1 MKKGFF
7 IVLEGPDRSGKST
20 QAAMLKEWLEQRGI
34 QTILTREPGG
44 TAISEKIRKI
54 LLDPQVKA
62 VPVAELFLFAVS
74 RSQHTAEIIKPALA
88 SGKIVISDRFTMST
102 EAYQG
107 YGRGLPAGMIRTVNR
122 IATEGIKPDLTV
134 VFDVPE
140 QEFEKRIREAEEKN
154 GPDRFEREDIEF
166 RRRIQKAYRTFS
178 RRKGIKRIDASKSID
193 EIQSELRVLVSET
206 IKDDIR

>member
-20 QAAMLKEWLEQRGI
+20 QAAMLKEWLEQQGMQI
-34 QTILTREPGG
+34 ILTREPGG
-44 TAISEKIRKI
+44 TAISERIRKI

-88 SGKIVISDRFTMST
+88 AGKIVISDRFTMST

-107 YGRGLPAGMIRTVNR
+107 YGRGLPAGVIRTVNR

-140 QEFEKRIREAEEKN
+140 QEFEKRIREVEEKN

-193 EIQSELRVLVSET
+193 EIQSELRVLVWET

>member
-20 QAAMLKEWLEQRGI
+20 QAAMLKEWLEQQGM

-88 SGKIVISDRFTMST
+88 AGKIVISDRFTMST

-107 YGRGLPAGMIRTVNR
+107 YGRGLPAGVIRTVNR

>member
-20 QAAMLKEWLEQRGI
+20 QAAMLKEWLEQQGM

-88 SGKIVISDRFTMST
+88 AGKIVISDRFTMST

-107 YGRGLPAGMIRTVNR
+107 YGRGLPAEMIRTVNR

-154 GPDRFEREDIEF
+154 GPDRFERENIEF

>member
-1 MKKGFF
+1 MKRGFF

-20 QAAMLKEWLEQRGI
+20 QAAMLKEWLEQQGM

-88 SGKIVISDRFTMST
+88 AGKIVISDRFTMST

-134 VFDVPE
+134 VFDVTE

>member
-1 MKKGFF
+1 M
-7 IVLEGPDRSGKST
+7 LEGPDRSGKST
-20 QAAMLKEWLEQRGI
+20 QAALLKEWLEQ
-34 QTILTREPGG
+34 QHFHTVLTREPGG
-44 TAISEKIRKI
+44 TAISERIRKI

-74 RSQHTAEIIKPALA
+74 RSQHMAEIIKPALA

-107 YGRGLPAGMIRTVNR
+107 YGRGLPAGVIRTVNR

-154 GPDRFEREDIEF
+154 GPDRFERENIEF

-178 RRKGIKRIDASKSID
+178 TRKGIKRIDASKSID
-193 EIQSELRVLVSET
+193 EIQSELRVLVSKT

>member
-20 QAAMLKEWLEQRGI
+20 QAAMLKEWLEQQGM

-107 YGRGLPAGMIRTVNR
+107 YGRGLPAGVIRTVNR

>member
-1 MKKGFF
+1 M
-7 IVLEGPDRSGKST
+7 LEGPDRSGKST
-20 QAAMLKEWLEQRGI
+20 QAALLKEWLEQRGI

-44 TAISEKIRKI
+44 TAISERIRKI

-74 RSQHTAEIIKPALA
+74 RSQHMAEIIKPALA

-107 YGRGLPAGMIRTVNR
+107 YGRGLPAGVIRTVNR

-154 GPDRFEREDIEF
+154 GPDRFERENIEF

-178 RRKGIKRIDASKSID
+178 TRKGIKRIDASKSID

>member
-1 MKKGFF
+1 M
-7 IVLEGPDRSGKST
+7 LEGPDRSGKST
-20 QAAMLKEWLEQRGI
+20 QAAMLKEWLEQQGM

-88 SGKIVISDRFTMST
+88 AGKIVISDRFTMST

-134 VFDVPE
+134 VFDVTE

>member
-1 MKKGFF
+1 M
-7 IVLEGPDRSGKST
+7 LEGPDRSGKST
-20 QAAMLKEWLEQRGI
+20 QAAMLKEWLEQQGM

-88 SGKIVISDRFTMST
+88 AGKIVISDRFTMST

-107 YGRGLPAGMIRTVNR
+107 YGRGLPAEMIRTVNR

-154 GPDRFEREDIEF
+154 GPDRFERENIEF

>member
-1 MKKGFF
+1 M
-7 IVLEGPDRSGKST
+7 LEGPDRSGKST
-20 QAAMLKEWLEQRGI
+20 QAAMLKEWLEQQGM

-54 LLDPQVKA
+54 LLDTQVKA

-88 SGKIVISDRFTMST
+88 AGKIVISDRFTMST

-107 YGRGLPAGMIRTVNR
+107 YGRGLPAGVIRTVNR

-154 GPDRFEREDIEF
+154 GPDRFEKENIEF
-166 RRRIQKAYRTFS
+166 RHRIQKAYRTFS

-193 EIQSELRVLVSET
+193 EIQSELRILVSET

>member
-20 QAAMLKEWLEQRGI
+20 QAAMLKEWLEQQGM

-88 SGKIVISDRFTMST
+88 AGKIVISDRFTMST

>member
-1 MKKGFF
+1 MRKGFF

-20 QAAMLKEWLEQRGI
+20 QAVLLKEWLEQQGM

-88 SGKIVISDRFTMST
+88 AGKIVISDRFTMST

>member
-20 QAAMLKEWLEQRGI
+20 QAALLKEWLEQQGMQI
-34 QTILTREPGG
+34 ILTREPGG
-44 TAISEKIRKI
+44 TAISERIREI

-74 RSQHTAEIIKPALA
+74 RSQHTAEIIKPALDA
-88 SGKIVISDRFTMST
+88 GKIVISDRFTMST

-107 YGRGLPAGMIRTVNR
+107 YGRGLPEGVIRTVNR

-140 QEFEKRIREAEEKN
+140 QEFEKRIREEEEKN

-178 RRKGIKRIDASKSID
+178 RRKGIKRIDASKSIE
-193 EIQSELRVLVSET
+193 EIQSRLRVLVSET

>member
-1 MKKGFF
+1 M
-7 IVLEGPDRSGKST
+7 LEGPDRSGKST
-20 QAAMLKEWLEQRGI
+20 QAAMLKEWLEQQGM

-88 SGKIVISDRFTMST
+88 AGKIVISDRFTMST

>member
-1 MKKGFF
+1 MQ
-7 IVLEGPDRSGKST
+7 I
-20 QAAMLKEWLEQRGI
+20 
-34 QTILTREPGG
+34 ILTREPGG

-154 GPDRFEREDIEF
+154 GPDRFERENIEF

-178 RRKGIKRIDASKSID
+178 TRKGIKRIDASKSID

>member
-1 MKKGFF
+1 M
-7 IVLEGPDRSGKST
+7 LEGPDRSGKST
-20 QAAMLKEWLEQRGI
+20 QAAMLKEWLEQQGMQI
-34 QTILTREPGG
+34 ILTREPGG
-44 TAISEKIRKI
+44 TAISERIRKI

-88 SGKIVISDRFTMST
+88 AGKIVISDRFTMST

-107 YGRGLPAGMIRTVNR
+107 YGRGLPAGVIRTVNR

-140 QEFEKRIREAEEKN
+140 QEFEKRIREVEEKN

-193 EIQSELRVLVSET
+193 EIQSELRVLVWET